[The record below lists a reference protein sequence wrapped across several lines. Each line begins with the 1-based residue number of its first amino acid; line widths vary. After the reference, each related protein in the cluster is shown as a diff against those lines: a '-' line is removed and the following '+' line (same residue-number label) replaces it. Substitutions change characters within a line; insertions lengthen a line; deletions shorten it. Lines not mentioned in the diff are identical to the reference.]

1 MAILYSQTREE
12 SAGLLKLVIAEM
24 GRHVAP
30 FNPDNFAVW
39 YEHLAG
45 INPGLSQAIKAA
57 LAVQPALGAETM
69 DALHRAH
76 VAEIDDDATQVAQGR
91 FEKAMGAMAEQAAAT
106 DRDARD
112 FSAQLEGLSRVLST
126 EGASAS
132 EMSPQVERVAD
143 GTHRMQSALADL
155 THAVSEG
162 QSEIERLRQELTR
175 SRTEAITDALS
186 QLLNRKGFDDALRKL
201 MSRPAASGSAH
212 CLLMLDID
220 HFKRVN
226 DTFGH
231 PVGDTV
237 IQTLGQLLGRVTNS
251 PGQWAGRVGG
261 EEFAI
266 LLSDSSL
273 AQAVKL
279 AQVMRSLIG
288 ATKIRRRGSDEVL
301 TSVTVS
307 VGVAASIAGDDALS
321 LMSAA
326 DAALYRSKAAGRD
339 RVTTA

>member
-12 SAGLLKLVIAEM
+12 SAGLLKLAIAEM

-30 FNPDNFAVW
+30 FNPDTFAVW

-57 LAVQPALGAETM
+57 LAEHPALGAEIM
-69 DALHRAH
+69 DALHGAH
-76 VAEIDDDATQVAQGR
+76 VAEIDDEATLAAQGR
-91 FEKAMGAMAEQAAAT
+91 FEAVMSAMAEQAAAT

-112 FSAQLEGLSRVLST
+112 YSDQLEQLSRALGEHGNV
-126 EGASAS
+126 AANV
-132 EMSPQVERVAD
+132 SPQVERVAG
-143 GTHRMQSALADL
+143 GTQRMQSTLADL
-155 THAVSEG
+155 SRAVSEG
-162 QSEIERLRQELTR
+162 QSEIQRLRQELTR
-175 SRTEAITDALS
+175 SRTEAVTDALS

-201 MSRPAASGSAH
+201 MSRPAVPGSAH
-212 CLLMLDID
+212 CLVMLDID

-237 IQTLGQLLGRVTNS
+237 IQTLGQLLGRVTNG
-251 PGQWAGRVGG
+251 PGQWAARVGG
-261 EEFAI
+261 EEFAV

-279 AQVMRSLIG
+279 AQAMRGLVG

-301 TSVTVS
+301 TSVTIS
-307 VGVAASIAGDDALS
+307 AGVAASMLGDDALS

-339 RVTTA
+339 RVTAA